1 MQTDLRQ
8 LDEGGVP
15 AVLIDLI
22 YKSFIAA
29 VDFEAVLFMDDNCT
43 LWMSSNITS
52 SSRSTEMAR

>member
-22 YKSFIAA
+22 YKSFC
-29 VDFEAVLFMDDNCT
+29 VLKRNAQVRRT
-43 LWMSSNITS
+43 ILIKNLNNIC
-52 SSRSTEMAR
+52 ENF